1 MELPLVN
8 ASFCARNSEFK
19 RRTYSVLVPAQAQ
32 SSGVCDPEK
41 VSIIA
46 CQSLQHR

>member
-1 MELPLVN
+1 MELPFVN
-8 ASFCARNSEFK
+8 ASFCARDKEFK
-19 RRTYSVLVPAQAQ
+19 RKTYSVLVPAQAQ